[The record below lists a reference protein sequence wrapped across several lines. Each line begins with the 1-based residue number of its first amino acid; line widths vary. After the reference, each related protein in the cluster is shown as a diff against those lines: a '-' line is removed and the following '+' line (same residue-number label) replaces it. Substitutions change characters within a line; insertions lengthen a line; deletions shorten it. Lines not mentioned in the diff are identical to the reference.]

1 MGIKLK
7 LSDIDFTP
15 IIGVSTKDPAPSRPR
30 TMVARFMVS
39 IPSAD
44 GESRVLLCNRGG
56 EGGAPIPVLVTTDK
70 GRARER
76 VAEAFGVLGG
86 RPKWFR
92 SAYRVSEDGTT
103 VSAPDE
109 KGVFKKTTAHIAE
122 ATSRWTREDGVTLY
136 TVASPAQELE
146 FDSRSVDSGGIA
158 FEEDYI
164 ASEKESYASWL
175 SRWGAPAPKPVEA
188 APEDM
193 AAMIAQAVAAAVA
206 AAMPT
211 PTPVKE
217 PVADAATIAAMMA
230 KIEELTAQLAAAQ
243 GGSTEGE

>member
-7 LSDIDFTP
+7 LSDIGFHP
-15 IIGVSTKDPAPSRPR
+15 IVGVSTKDPAPGRPR
-30 TMVARFMVS
+30 TMVRRFMVS
-39 IPSAD
+39 IPSSD

-92 SAYRVSEDGTT
+92 SAYGVNEDGA
-103 VSAPDE
+103 VFAPDE
-109 KGVFKKTTAHIAE
+109 KGVLKKTKRHIEE
-122 ATSRWTREDGVTLY
+122 ATSRWTRDDGVVLW

-146 FDSRSVDSGGIA
+146 FDSRSVEASGIA
-158 FEEDYI
+158 FEEDYK
-164 ASEKESYASWL
+164 KESYASWL

-206 AAMPT
+206 AAMPA
-211 PTPVKE
+211 PAPVKE
-217 PVADAATIAAMMA
+217 PAADAATIAAMMA
-230 KIEELTAQLAAAQ
+230 KIEELSAALAAAQ
-243 GGSTEGE
+243 GGSEGE

>member
-7 LSDIDFTP
+7 LSDIDFTRVV
-15 IIGVSTKDPAPSRPR
+15 GVSTKDPAPGRAR
-30 TMVARFMVS
+30 TMVARYLVS

-44 GESRVLLCNRGG
+44 GESRVLLANRGG
-56 EGGAPIPVLVTTDK
+56 EGGAPIPVLVETPK

-92 SAYRVSEDGTT
+92 SAYVVAEDGT
-103 VSAPDE
+103 VLAPDE
-109 KGVFKKTTAHIAE
+109 KGKLKVTTAHITE

-146 FDSRSVDSGGIA
+146 FDSRSVEAGGIA
-158 FEEDYI
+158 FEEDY
-164 ASEKESYASWL
+164 KRESYASWL
-175 SRWGAPAPKPVEA
+175 SRWGAPPDVKPVEA
-188 APEDM
+188 PAVDI
-193 AAMIAQAVAAAVA
+193 AATIAEAVAAAVA
-206 AAMPT
+206 AAMPA

-230 KIEELTAQLAAAQ
+230 KIEELSAALAAAQ
-243 GGSTEGE
+243 GGSEGG

>member
-7 LSDIDFTP
+7 LSDIDFTRVV
-15 IIGVSTKDPAPSRPR
+15 GVSTKDPAPGRPR
-30 TMVARFMVS
+30 TMVRRFLVS

-56 EGGAPIPVLVTTDK
+56 EGGAPIPVLVETDK

-92 SAYRVSEDGTT
+92 SAYVVAEDGT

-109 KGVFKKTTAHIAE
+109 KGKLKVTTAHITG
-122 ATSRWTREDGVTLY
+122 ATSRWTRDDGVTLY

-164 ASEKESYASWL
+164 ASKKESYASWL

-188 APEDM
+188 APAVDI
-193 AAMIAQAVAAAVA
+193 AATIAEAVAAAVA
-206 AAMPT
+206 AAMPA
-211 PTPVKE
+211 PAPVKE

-230 KIEELTAQLAAAQ
+230 KIEELSAALAAAQ